1 MRADHPRY
9 PETTVMK
16 KLGLSPFVCALPLF
30 FAIGSCASTEHD
42 QSAAPMEKPEKKKE
56 DKDDP
61 AIEIADKERELLMTA
76 GECVFIWANK
86 AGHPIGV
93 ITAYVLEVKRTSVAH
108 SIASAEESV
117 EDAQTEVEKAL
128 KALTVFREIDKPRR
142 TREMEIRVARGEFS
156 IENSKQDLEQMK
168 ADYEGVEEFYAK
180 KTGEIVVWRT
190 ETSLQFAKDSH
201 ALTLQSQDKLMKH
214 SLPDE
219 EADLMRKLARKK
231 AAHTRTVEKVGTAR
245 IEGEAGLIRAEAKVE
260 KARRALEKAKKK
272 GVEA

>member
-61 AIEIADKERELLMTA
+61 AIEIADKERELRLAEM
-76 GECVFIWANK
+76 E
-86 AGHPIGV
+86 
-93 ITAYVLEVKRTSVAH
+93 LEVKRTSVAH